1 MILEAALTIGLAR
14 LFRAGIDKVLLGGE
28 DYAAFAYGAVGVIM
42 LSSLLGYLRNRI
54 RGSFSERAAASLR
67 CTATRQFAFLPIA
80 DLERMHSGDSIS
92 KLTNDLQ
99 AVKRFLDLE
108 GYLLASRPLLALVSF
123 AYMLQ
128 ISWQLCV
135 ATALFTPLMMLATA
149 KISAPLQ
156 AYSKSLQEEL
166 GKVNSASQDILG
178 GMEVVKAFN
187 L

>member
-1 MILEAALTIGLAR
+1 MFLAAPFLPIIMILEAALTIGLAR

-135 ATALFTPLMMLATA
+135 ATALFTP
-149 KISAPLQ
+149 
-156 AYSKSLQEEL
+156 
-166 GKVNSASQDILG
+166 
-178 GMEVVKAFN
+178 
-187 L
+187 